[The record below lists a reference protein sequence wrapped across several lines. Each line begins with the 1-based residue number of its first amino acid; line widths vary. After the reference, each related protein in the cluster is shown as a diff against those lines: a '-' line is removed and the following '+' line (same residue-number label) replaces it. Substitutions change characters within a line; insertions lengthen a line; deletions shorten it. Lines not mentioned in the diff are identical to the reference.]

1 MMPIF
6 DDNNNQIG
14 HAVVRHDITQMKQY
28 EQMSIT
34 DPLTHIFNRR
44 YFNNIIAEEINR
56 ANLEKK
62 TLCFIIL
69 DVDHFKKYNDTYGHI
84 AGDQAL
90 ITIAETLK
98 QNLQEDT
105 DYPFRLGGE
114 EFGILFHADDE
125 TKALEFSEKI
135 RKNIAELKIPHS
147 SSDVANYVTASLGLV
162 VINFHEQTAD
172 KDEFYRLA
180 DSALYS
186 AKENG
191 RDQVFL
197 HQNDEMEFF

>member
-1 MMPIF
+1 MPIL
-6 DDNNNQIG
+6 DDNHNLLGQV
-14 HAVVRHDITQMKQY
+14 VVRHDITQMKQY

-34 DPLTHIFNRR
+34 DPLTQIFNRR
-44 YFNNIIAEEINR
+44 YFNNIIAEQIER
-56 ANLEKK
+56 AKTDK
-62 TLCFIIL
+62 TTLCLIIL

-84 AGDQAL
+84 AGDNAL
-90 ITIAETLK
+90 IAIADTLK
-98 QNLQEDT
+98 NSLQKESE
-105 DYPFRLGGE
+105 YPFRLGGE
-114 EFGILFHADDE
+114 EFGVLFNADNE
-125 TKALEFSEKI
+125 TQALEFSEKI
-135 RKNIAELKIPHS
+135 RKNIVELNIPHS
-147 SSDVANYVTASLGLV
+147 SSDVASYVTASLGLV
-162 VINFHEQTAD
+162 AINFQEQTAD

>member
-44 YFNNIIAEEINR
+44 YFNNIIEEEINR

-98 QNLQEDT
+98 QNLQKDT

-114 EFGILFHADDE
+114 EFGILFYADDE

-135 RKNIAELKIPHS
+135 RKNIAELNIPHS
-147 SSDVANYVTASLGLV
+147 SSDVANHVTASLGLV